1 MTSEYQL
8 DELRKVL
15 ARERLRP
22 YIKPEEAQ
30 DLIDNLEAVGTL
42 VSELPECELSPDPA
56 DNPILATAIAGK
68 ANLIVSGDKT
78 DMLALGRVDDI
89 RIVSPSSALGMMGH
103 PSEEWNDGTPIG
115 EDLTFSG
122 PNGQVRMG
130 VPQMPRVPH
139 LGDMQNRIIR

>member
-1 MTSEYQL
+1 MRVVLDTNVLVSALISSSGPPGQLLSAVKRGDMTLVTSEYQL

-42 VSELPECELSPDPA
+42 ISELPECEVSPDPA
-56 DNPILATAIAGK
+56 DNPILAAAIAGK

-89 RIVSPSSALGMMGH
+89 RIVSPASALA
-103 PSEEWNDGTPIG
+103 E
-115 EDLTFSG
+115 
-122 PNGQVRMG
+122 
-130 VPQMPRVPH
+130 
-139 LGDMQNRIIR
+139 LGGG